1 MFLNKIKISLI
12 LCVILGFSGNL
23 FSQISFN
30 DETIA
35 EIEGEKITASLFQ
48 ELWEMSPHLSTG
60 NKSNSLSEKIN
71 FLNTVVAYKLW
82 YRNSSQYKVDTS
94 SAFSIAVEE
103 IEKMFVRDALYRE
116 EIMNKISIAPE
127 ELSVALKKQERTLI
141 VNYLLSTHEEEI
153 KNLYTLLKS
162 GFPFDSLLTERDE
175 FQKQTEPVKI
185 KFGDYPN
192 PVEEELFSLKP
203 ETFSQPIHF
212 SDGYYIFFLKN
223 VIKNIWGGEDDQKKE
238 IQKAE
243 DIIKKRK
250 ENVLYDNFMKK
261 TLNGV
266 KADVNRN
273 LYKKLENELV
283 KTFTGKKTNEGK
295 NSFIT
300 LSIDEFVALE
310 KIFSKDE
317 LEGAFISFKDD
328 TIKFGNCLRALYFNG
343 LRMPSPDAV
352 IIAKTIDT
360 YIRNFI
366 EMEVLF
372 KEGLKVGLQ
381 HSPEVQKYLKMWAEF
396 YAFET
401 IRSGMID
408 TVKVNQDQIRSAYNE
423 IYKDMTENTFLRFDY
438 VCFQD
443 STTANS
449 AIQKIK
455 NGLTFES
462 LKIQNGSRIENAF
475 FSNKNKWVPV
485 SDCGNYK
492 TQLLEQGTDSYL
504 GPLNFDSSFVL
515 VKIIDKKKSKELLGY
530 ATYEESYPKL
540 KKQLAWDKIK
550 SQITKK
556 TAEYAL
562 VSKVKI
568 NYEALKRIDLT
579 RISSMTVRFL
589 GFGGSLSGVP
599 VYTPNYE
606 WTELLDSRTLLP

>member
-1 MFLNKIKISLI
+1 MFSNKIIVSLI
-12 LCVILGFSGNL
+12 LSFILGFTVSL

-60 NKSNSLSEKIN
+60 NRSNSLSEKIN
-71 FLNTVVAYKLW
+71 FLNTVIAYKLW
-82 YRNSSQYKVDTS
+82 YRNMSNYNVDTS
-94 SAFSIAVEE
+94 SAYSTAVEE
-103 IEKMFVRDALYRE
+103 IEKMFVRDALYRK
-116 EIMNKISIAPE
+116 EILNNISITPE
-127 ELSVALKKQERTLI
+127 ELRVALKKQEKTL
-141 VNYLLSTHEEEI
+141 VVKYLLSSQEEEI
-153 KNLYTLLKS
+153 KNLYKLLNS

-175 FQKQTEPVKI
+175 LKKQTEPVKI

-192 PVEEELFSLKP
+192 PIEEELFSLKP
-203 ETFSQPIHF
+203 ETFSQPIQF

-238 IQKAE
+238 RQKVE

-273 LYKKLENELV
+273 LYKKLENGLV
-283 KTFTGKKTNEGK
+283 NGFAGKKAFEGK

-300 LSIDEFVALE
+300 LSIDEFVKLE

-317 LEGAFISFKDD
+317 LESAFISFEDD
-328 TIKFGNCLRALYFNG
+328 TVKFGKCLSALYFNG

-366 EMEVLF
+366 EMEVLY
-372 KEGLKVGLQ
+372 KEGLKIGLQ
-381 HSPEVQKYLKMWAEF
+381 HSPEVQKYLKMWSEF
-396 YAFET
+396 YSFET
-401 IRSGMID
+401 IRGGMID
-408 TVKVNQDQIRSAYNE
+408 TVKVNQDQIRNAYNE

-443 STTANS
+443 SITANS
-449 AIQKIK
+449 AIQKIR
-455 NGLTFES
+455 NGLAFDS
-462 LKIQNGSRIENAF
+462 LKIQNHSKIIDAF
-475 FSNKNKWVPV
+475 FSDKNKWVPV

-492 TQLLEQGTDSYL
+492 TQLLELEAGSYL
-504 GPLNFDSSFVL
+504 GTLNYDFSFVL

-540 KKQLAWDKIK
+540 KKQLAWEKIRNH
-550 SQITKK
+550 ITQK
-556 TAEYAL
+556 TAEYAV

-579 RISSMTVRFL
+579 KISSMTVRFL
-589 GFGGSLSGVP
+589 GFGGNLSGVP

>member
-1 MFLNKIKISLI
+1 MFSNKIIVSLI
-12 LCVILGFSGNL
+12 LSFILGFTVSL

-60 NKSNSLSEKIN
+60 NRSNSLSEKIN
-71 FLNTVVAYKLW
+71 FLNTVIAYKLW
-82 YRNSSQYKVDTS
+82 YRNMSNYNVDTS
-94 SAFSIAVEE
+94 SAYSTAVEE
-103 IEKMFVRDALYRE
+103 IEKMFVRDALYRK
-116 EIMNKISIAPE
+116 EILNNISITPE
-127 ELSVALKKQERTLI
+127 ELRVALKKQEKTL
-141 VNYLLSTHEEEI
+141 VVKYLLSSQEEEI
-153 KNLYTLLKS
+153 KNLYKLLNS

-175 FQKQTEPVKI
+175 LKKQTEPVKI

-192 PVEEELFSLKP
+192 PIEEELFSLKP
-203 ETFSQPIHF
+203 ETFSQPIQF

-238 IQKAE
+238 RQKVE

-273 LYKKLENELV
+273 LFKKLENGLV
-283 KTFTGKKTNEGK
+283 KAFTGKKTNEGK

-300 LSIDEFVALE
+300 LSIDEFVTLE

-317 LEGAFISFKDD
+317 LESAFISFEDD
-328 TIKFGNCLRALYFNG
+328 TVKFGKCLSALYFNG

-366 EMEVLF
+366 EMEVLY
-372 KEGLKVGLQ
+372 KEGLKIGLQ
-381 HSPEVQKYLKMWAEF
+381 HSPEVQKYLKMWSEF
-396 YAFET
+396 YSFET
-401 IRSGMID
+401 IRGGMID
-408 TVKVNQDQIRSAYNE
+408 TVKVNQDQIRNAYNE

-443 STTANS
+443 SITANS
-449 AIQKIK
+449 AIQKIR
-455 NGLTFES
+455 NGLAFDS
-462 LKIQNGSRIENAF
+462 LKIQNHSKIIDAF
-475 FSNKNKWVPV
+475 FSDKNKWVPV

-492 TQLLEQGTDSYL
+492 TQLLELEAGSYL
-504 GPLNFDSSFVL
+504 GTLNYDFSFVL

-540 KKQLAWDKIK
+540 KKQLAWEKIRNH
-550 SQITKK
+550 ITQK
-556 TAEYAL
+556 TAEYAV

-579 RISSMTVRFL
+579 KISSMTVRFL
-589 GFGGSLSGVP
+589 GFGGNLSGVP

>member
-1 MFLNKIKISLI
+1 MFSNKIIVSLI
-12 LCVILGFSGNL
+12 LCLITGLSGNL
-23 FSQISFN
+23 YSQIGLN

-82 YRNSSQYKVDTS
+82 YHNSSQYKVDTS
-94 SAFSIAVEE
+94 SAFSTAVEE
-103 IEKMFVRDALYRE
+103 IEKMFVRDALYRK
-116 EIMNKISIAPE
+116 EILNKISITPE
-127 ELSVALKKQERTLI
+127 ELNSALKKQERTLAANFI
-141 VNYLLSTHEEEI
+141 LSSHEEEI

-162 GFPFDSLLTERDE
+162 GFPFDSLLSERDE

-185 KFGDYPN
+185 KFGDYPD

-203 ETFSQPIHF
+203 ETFSKPIQF

-238 IQKAE
+238 TQKAE

-250 ENVLYDNFMKK
+250 ENVLYDNFVKK

-283 KTFTGKKTNEGK
+283 KVFAGKKTNEGK

-300 LSIDEFVALE
+300 LSIDEFVTLE
-310 KIFSKDE
+310 KIFSKEE
-317 LEGAFISFKDD
+317 LESAFISFEDD
-328 TIKFGNCLRALYFNG
+328 TVKFGKCLRALYFNG

-366 EMEVLF
+366 EMEVLY
-372 KEGLKVGLQ
+372 KEGLKIGLQ
-381 HSPEVQKYLKMWAEF
+381 HSPEVQKYLKMWSEF

-401 IRSGMID
+401 IRGGMID
-408 TVKVNQDQIRSAYNE
+408 TVKVNQDQIRNAYNE

-438 VCFQD
+438 ACFED

-455 NGLTFES
+455 NGFVFDS
-462 LKIQNGSRIENAF
+462 LKIQNNSQIINAF
-475 FSNKNKWVPV
+475 FSDKDKWVPV
-485 SDCGNYK
+485 SDCGRYK
-492 TQLLEQGTDSYL
+492 TQLLELEAGGYL
-504 GPLNFDSSFVL
+504 GTLNFDSSFVL

-540 KKQLAWDKIK
+540 KNQLSWEKIK

-556 TAEYAL
+556 TAEYAV

-579 RISSMTVRFL
+579 RISSMTVWFL
-589 GFGGSLSGVP
+589 GFGGSISGVP

>member
-12 LCVILGFSGNL
+12 LYFILGFSGNL
-23 FSQISFN
+23 FSQIDFR

-35 EIEGEKITASLFQ
+35 KIEGEKITASLFQ
-48 ELWEMSPHLSTG
+48 ELWEMSPHLNTG
-60 NKSNSLSEKIN
+60 NKNNSLSEKIN
-71 FLNTVVAYKLW
+71 FLNTVIAYKLW
-82 YRNSSQYKVDTS
+82 YRNMGKYSVDTS
-94 SAFSIAVEE
+94 SAYSTAVEE
-103 IEKMFVRDALYRE
+103 IEKMFVRDALYRK
-116 EIMNKISIAPE
+116 EILNKISITHE
-127 ELSVALKKQERTLI
+127 ELNSALKKRERTLV
-141 VNYLLSTHEEEI
+141 VNYFLSSQEEEI
-153 KNLYTLLKS
+153 KNLYKLLNS

-185 KFGDYPN
+185 KFGDYPD

-203 ETFSQPIHF
+203 GTFSQPIQF

-223 VIKNIWGGEDDQKKE
+223 VIKKIWGGEDDQKKE

-273 LYKKLENELV
+273 LYKKLENGLINGFAGE
-283 KTFTGKKTNEGK
+283 KAFEGK

-300 LSIDEFVALE
+300 LSIDEFVKLE

-317 LEGAFISFKDD
+317 LEGSFISFEDD
-328 TIKFGNCLRALYFNG
+328 TVKFGKCLRALYFNG

-352 IIAKTIDT
+352 IIAKTFDT

-366 EMEVLF
+366 EMEVLYE
-372 KEGLKVGLQ
+372 EGLKIGLQ
-381 HSPEVQKYLKMWAEF
+381 HSPEVQKYLKMWSEF

-401 IRSGMID
+401 IKGGMID
-408 TVKVNQDQIRSAYNE
+408 TVKVSQDQIRNAYNE
-423 IYKDMTENTFLRFDY
+423 IYKDMTDSTFLRFDY
-438 VCFQD
+438 ICFQD
-443 STTANS
+443 SATAIS
-449 AIQKIK
+449 ALQKIRNGLGFDSLKIK
-455 NGLTFES
+455 NNA
-462 LKIQNGSRIENAF
+462 KIINVF
-475 FSNKNKWVPV
+475 FSDKNKWVPV

-492 TQLLEQGTDSYL
+492 TQLLRQEAGGYL
-504 GPLNFDSSFVL
+504 GVLNFDSSFVL

-540 KKQLAWDKIK
+540 KNQLAPEKIK
-550 SQITKK
+550 NQITKK
-556 TAEYAL
+556 TAEYA
-562 VSKVKI
+562 VHSNVKI
-568 NYEALKRIDLT
+568 NYEALRRLDLT

-589 GFGGSLSGVP
+589 GFGGSISGVP
-599 VYTPNYE
+599 VYMPNYE
-606 WTELLDSRTLLP
+606 WMELLESRTILP

>member
-1 MFLNKIKISLI
+1 MFLNKIIVSLI
-12 LCVILGFSGNL
+12 LCFILGFSGNL

-82 YRNSSQYKVDTS
+82 YRNSSKYKVDTS
-94 SAFSIAVEE
+94 SAFSTAVEE
-103 IEKMFVRDALYRE
+103 IEKMFVRDALYRK
-116 EIMNKISIAPE
+116 EILNKISIAPE
-127 ELSVALKKQERTLI
+127 ELNSALKKQERTL
-141 VNYLLSTHEEEI
+141 VANYLLSSKEEEI
-153 KNLYTLLKS
+153 KNLYKLLIS
-162 GFPFDSLLTERDE
+162 GFPFDSLLIERDE

-185 KFGDYPN
+185 KFGDYPD
-192 PVEEELFSLKP
+192 PVEEELFSLKS
-203 ETFSQPIHF
+203 ETFSQPIQF
-212 SDGYYIFFLKN
+212 SDGYYIFFIKN
-223 VIKNIWGGEDDQKKE
+223 VIKKIWGGEDDQKKE
-238 IQKAE
+238 IQKVE

-273 LYKKLENELV
+273 LFKKLENELINA
-283 KTFTGKKTNEGK
+283 FAGKKTSEEK

-300 LSIDEFVALE
+300 LSIDEFVMLE

-317 LEGAFISFKDD
+317 LESAFISFEDY
-328 TIKFGNCLRALYFNG
+328 TVKFGKCLRALYFNG

-366 EMEVLF
+366 EMEVLY
-372 KEGLKVGLQ
+372 KEGLKIGLQ
-381 HSPEVQKYLKMWAEF
+381 HSPEVQKYLKMWSEF

-401 IRSGMID
+401 IRGGMID
-408 TVKVNQDQIRSAYNE
+408 TVKVNQDQIKSAYNE

-438 VCFQD
+438 VCFED
-443 STTANS
+443 LTTANS

-455 NGLTFES
+455 NGLAFES

-485 SDCGNYK
+485 SDCGHYK

-540 KKQLAWDKIK
+540 KNQLAWEKIK

-556 TAEYAL
+556 TAEYAV

-579 RISSMTVRFL
+579 KISSMTVRFL
-589 GFGGSLSGVP
+589 GFGGSISGVP

-606 WTELLDSRTLLP
+606 WTELLDARTLLP

>member
-238 IQKAE
+238 IQKVE

>member
-1 MFLNKIKISLI
+1 MFSNKIKISLI
-12 LCVILGFSGNL
+12 LCLITGLSGNL
-23 FSQISFN
+23 YSQIGLN

-35 EIEGEKITASLFQ
+35 EIEGEKITTSLFQ

-71 FLNTVVAYKLW
+71 FLNTIVAYKLW
-82 YRNSSQYKVDTS
+82 HRNMDKYSVDTS
-94 SAFSIAVEE
+94 SAYSTAVEE
-103 IEKMFVRDALYRE
+103 IEKMFVRDALYKK
-116 EIMNKISIAPE
+116 EILNKISITPE
-127 ELSVALKKQERTLI
+127 ELNSALKKQERTLI
-141 VNYLLSTHEEEI
+141 ANYILSSHEEEI

-185 KFGDYPN
+185 KFGDYPD

-203 ETFSQPIHF
+203 GTFSQPIQF

-223 VIKNIWGGEDDQKKE
+223 VIKKIWSGEDDQKKE

-273 LYKKLENELV
+273 LYKKLENGLV
-283 KTFTGKKTNEGK
+283 NGFAGKKAFEGK

-300 LSIDEFVALE
+300 LSIDEFVKLE
-310 KIFSKDE
+310 EIFSEDE
-317 LEGAFISFKDD
+317 LESAFISFKDD
-328 TIKFGNCLRALYFNG
+328 TVKVGKCLRALYFNG

-366 EMEVLF
+366 EMEVLY
-372 KEGLKVGLQ
+372 KEGLKIGLQ
-381 HSPEVQKYLKMWAEF
+381 HSPEVQKYLKMWSEF

-401 IRSGMID
+401 IKGGMID

-438 VCFQD
+438 VCFED
-443 STTANS
+443 SATANS
-449 AIQKIK
+449 AIQKIRD
-455 NGLTFES
+455 GLAFDS
-462 LKIQNGSRIENAF
+462 LKTQNDSKIISAF
-475 FSNKNKWVPV
+475 FSNKNRWVPV
-485 SDCGNYK
+485 SDCGDYK
-492 TQLLEQGTDSYL
+492 TQLLGQEAGIYL
-504 GPLNFDSSFVL
+504 GVLNFDSSFVL

-540 KKQLAWDKIK
+540 KNQLTLEKIK

-556 TAEYAL
+556 TAEYAV
-562 VSKVKI
+562 VSKVRI

-589 GFGGSLSGVP
+589 GFGGSISGVP

-606 WTELLDSRTLLP
+606 WTELLDSRRLLP

>member
-1 MFLNKIKISLI
+1 MFSNKIKILLI
-12 LCVILGFSGNL
+12 LYFILGFSGNL
-23 FSQISFN
+23 FSQIDFR

-48 ELWEMSPHLSTG
+48 ELWEMSPHLNTG
-60 NKSNSLSEKIN
+60 NKNNSLSGKIN

-82 YRNSSQYKVDTS
+82 YRNMGKYSVDTS
-94 SAFSIAVEE
+94 SAYSTAVEE
-103 IEKMFVRDALYRE
+103 IEKMFVRDALYRK
-116 EIMNKISIAPE
+116 EILNKISITPE
-127 ELSVALKKQERTLI
+127 ELNSALKKQERTLV
-141 VNYLLSTHEEEI
+141 VNYFLSSQEEEI
-153 KNLYTLLKS
+153 KNLYKLLNS

-185 KFGDYPN
+185 KFGDYPD

-203 ETFSQPIHF
+203 GTFSQPIQF

-223 VIKNIWGGEDDQKKE
+223 VIKKIWGGEDDQKKE

-273 LYKKLENELV
+273 LYKKLENGLV
-283 KTFTGKKTNEGK
+283 NGFAGEKAFEGK

-300 LSIDEFVALE
+300 LSIDEFVKLE

-317 LEGAFISFKDD
+317 LESAFISFEDD
-328 TIKFGNCLRALYFNG
+328 TVKFGKCLRALYFNG

-366 EMEVLF
+366 EMEVLY
-372 KEGLKVGLQ
+372 KEGLKIGLQ
-381 HSPEVQKYLKMWAEF
+381 YSPEVQKYLKMWSEF
-396 YAFET
+396 YSFET
-401 IRSGMID
+401 IRGGMID
-408 TVKVNQDQIRSAYNE
+408 TVKVTQDQIRSAYNE
-423 IYKDMTENTFLRFDY
+423 LYKDMTENTFLRFDY
-438 VCFQD
+438 ACFQD
-443 STTANS
+443 SATANS
-449 AIQKIK
+449 AIQKIR
-455 NGLTFES
+455 NGLAFDN
-462 LKIQNGSRIENAF
+462 LKIQNDSKIINAF
-475 FSNKNKWVPV
+475 FSDKNKWVPI

-492 TQLLEQGTDSYL
+492 TQLLEQETDSYL
-504 GPLNFDSSFVL
+504 GTLNYDSLYVL

-530 ATYEESYPKL
+530 ASYEESYPQL
-540 KKQLAWDKIK
+540 KNQLAWEKIK
-550 SQITKK
+550 NQITKK
-556 TAEYAL
+556 TAEYA
-562 VSKVKI
+562 VGSNVKI

-579 RISSMTVRFL
+579 RISSMTMRFL
-589 GFGGSLSGVP
+589 GFGGSISGVP

-606 WTELLDSRTLLP
+606 WAELLDSIMLLP